1 MFPAGVLGYILATIT
16 TPLLQSRKG
25 RRGIAAISS
34 ACRLLFA
41 VILSSQPVFP
51 VFLISL
57 AGLGYG
63 TGLTDTA
70 WNAWASGTPRPNVV
84 SGFLHGSFSLG
95 CVAGPVI
102 VTFALR
108 TGDAWCTFYT
118 ILVRISGIETPSYII
133 PDHSTS
139 LVYCAWSS

>member
-1 MFPAGVLGYILATIT
+1 V
-16 TPLLQSRKG
+16 
-25 RRGIAAISS
+25 
-34 ACRLLFA
+34 FA

-51 VFLISL
+51 VFLISF

-95 CVAGPVI
+95 CVVGPAI

-108 TGDAWCTFYT
+108 TGGTWGTFYMV
-118 ILVRISGIETPSYII
+118 LVRVSEMEPTPQDS
-133 PDHSTS
+133 
-139 LVYCAWSS
+139 C